1 MIKAHINNID
11 CILFYDKRVSSGQ
24 PPVGY
29 LNMYNVRH
37 DECDW
42 TRPISIE
49 KFVFVNFF
57 GTIFTKETLELDI
70 NAYIEIKSFK
80 TELKYIK
87 FKIRR
92 KLFERILNL

>member
-29 LNMYNVRH
+29 PNMYNVRH
-37 DECDW
+37 DECIW

-57 GTIFTKETLELDI
+57 GTIFTKEPFKFNI
-70 NAYIEIKSFK
+70 SGYIEVKSFK
-80 TELKYIK
+80 MELKYIK

>member
-1 MIKAHINNID
+1 MQKARINNID

-24 PPVGY
+24 SPVGY
-29 LNMYNVRH
+29 PNMYNVRH

-57 GTIFTKETLELDI
+57 GTIFTKEPLELDI